1 MTDNLVPF
9 DELPDGWQ
17 AFLVECFGEAIGQ
30 GGGLFLVRRLGPSVE
45 LMGEKYTEPTA
56 ATHTLHVRADGS
68 YCYHGKDFKFW
79 G

>member
-17 AFLVECFGEAIGQ
+17 AFLVECFGEAIGK
-30 GGGLFLVRRLGPSVE
+30 GGGLFWFGNRGPSVE